1 MNLFLHTALTLALSV
16 VAQSI
21 ILHTALTARTH
32 EVYPLPHGKGLATM
46 LRVAQAGD
54 TLRLH
59 KGVYNEHDMV
69 IGKPLTITAA
79 NGEEGSVV
87 IDAELK
93 GTSIFF
99 VRANRVTMRGL
110 TLKNVPIAYVND
122 NAAIR
127 AEGVQRCAFE
137 NLRIDNAFFG
147 IYLATSANCRI
158 TGNVLRATKGN
169 ESSSGNGVHLWRCD
183 NCLVERND
191 IQGHRDGIYL
201 EFNRHALVRK
211 NTSEG
216 NMRYGLH
223 FMFSDSCEYLHNTF
237 RKNGS
242 GVAVMYSRV
251 VRMVGNNFEQNWGAA
266 SYGVLFKEISDSY
279 MAHNRFYKNT
289 TGLYAEGVSRTSIEW
304 NEFLE
309 NGWAVK
315 IFGSATENVFRFNN
329 VIGNSFDVATNS
341 FDNENRFIHNYWS
354 RYEGYDLDRNGLGD
368 VPFRPVRLFSVL
380 VEQQQPALA
389 LMHSLLVNMLDVAE
403 RVIPSMT
410 PETLVDAA
418 PQMKRL
424 EISSRAHTSQ
434 ALTQKY
440 IKP

>member
-1 MNLFLHTALTLALSV
+1 MNLFPHTALTLVLSV
-16 VAQSI
+16 V
-21 ILHTALTARTH
+21 LHATLTASTH
-32 EVYPLPHGKGLATM
+32 EVYPLPQGKGLATM
-46 LRVAQAGD
+46 LHLAHAGD

-59 KGVYNEHDMV
+59 KGVYKEHDMV

-79 NGEEGSVV
+79 SGEEGSVV

-99 VRANRVTMRGL
+99 VRANRVTMRGF

-127 AEGVQRCAFE
+127 AEGVKYCTFE
-137 NLRIDNAFFG
+137 NLRINNAFFG

-158 TGNVLRATKGN
+158 AGNVLRATKGN
-169 ESSSGNGVHLWRCD
+169 ESSSGNGVHLWKCED
-183 NCLVERND
+183 CLVELND

-201 EFNRHALVRK
+201 EFNRHALVRE

-251 VRMVGNNFEQNWGAA
+251 VRMVGNKFEQNWGAA
-266 SYGVLFKEISDSY
+266 AYGVLFKEISDSY

-289 TGLYAEGVSRTSIEW
+289 TGLYAEGVSRTGIEW

-341 FDNENRFIHNYWS
+341 FDNANRFIHNYWS

-380 VEQQQPALA
+380 VEQQQPALV

-424 EISSRAHTSQ
+424 EISSRANTSQ